1 MSQPPTPPEPSTK
14 PLPQPQPQQGMQQQW
29 PKQEMPPGGP
39 WPQYRPVPAQQP
51 PKKVKRFGWPTVI
64 ITAVISLFV
73 GMLFAFAGEPTTA
86 VPEATATV
94 PETENLP
101 AEESSEPKTQEQDQP
116 KAADTI
122 SDGTHEVGVDIKP
135 GQYKTSVPEGE
146 LCFWERSRANSDD
159 STTVLQE
166 GPARQS
172 VTIKK
177 GELFETEDWGTWK
190 RV

>member
-1 MSQPPTPPEPSTK
+1 MSQPPTPPEPPT
-14 PLPQPQPQQGMQQQW
+14 QPQPQQAMQQPSPQ
-29 PKQEMPPGGP
+29 QGTPPDES

-146 LCFWERSRANSDD
+146 LCF
-159 STTVLQE
+159 
-166 GPARQS
+166 
-172 VTIKK
+172 
-177 GELFETEDWGTWK
+177 
-190 RV
+190 